1 LIANTWLQ
9 NTKVGYKHKVIE
21 MNKMI
26 INDAEKFKT
35 RCFSLNGILYVKHA
49 KYEAYVYPG
58 FNLLS
63 APLNDYQLIKAGA
76 EEVFEM
82 LYRTTQKAIR

>member
-1 LIANTWLQ
+1 LIANTWSQ
-9 NTKVGYKHKVIE
+9 NTKAGYKHKEKV

-35 RCFSLNGILYVKHA
+35 KCFSLNGILYVKHS

-76 EEVFEM
+76 TEVFEM
-82 LYRTTQKAIR
+82 LYRTTNKATR